1 MSSPRDPV
9 LTHEQG
15 WPVAPKQMPSVPRLC
30 PGQAQPLPSAPAPAV
45 QVPLGRSLDLGLWLT
60 IRAVPPKS
68 GFATPQS
75 VASYLQGVSEDSQRV
90 TSKTNPSHSARFGV
104 FLVFVFRTS
113 ELVGGKGGGARK
125 SSCFKGCRGF
135 RGDLV
140 NLRKGVPVFA
150 FQERQDF
157 PNHMRVPAFGE

>member
-104 FLVFVFRTS
+104 FWFLFS
-113 ELVGGKGGGARK
+113 GHPSWLGGKE
-125 SSCFKGCRGF
+125 
-135 RGDLV
+135 
-140 NLRKGVPVFA
+140 GVPGSQVA
-150 FQERQDF
+150 SKAA
-157 PNHMRVPAFGE
+157 VALGVTLLI

>member
-9 LTHEQG
+9 LTREQG
-15 WPVAPKQMPSVPRLC
+15 WPVAPKQMPSVPRLH
-30 PGQAQPLPSAPAPAV
+30 PGQAQPLPSPPAPAV
-45 QVPLGRSLDLGLWLT
+45 QVPLGQSLDLVLLLT
-60 IRAVPPKS
+60 IRAIHPKS

-75 VASYLQGVSEDSQRV
+75 VASYPQGVSEESQRV

-104 FLVFVFRTS
+104 FCFLFS
-113 ELVGGKGGGARK
+113 GHLSWLGGKERGARK
-125 SSCFKGCRGF
+125 SSRFKGCRGF

-140 NLRKGVPVFA
+140 NLRKCVPMFT